1 MRLLVQRAVFL
12 IAAAGPIVFAASARA
27 GDEPAAGETLEQRLN
42 RLERE
47 IEELKKARG
56 TTPPPAATAPA
67 VAAGPIAN
75 LSEGTTKPATRASLT
90 IGGYIEAFYQWNFNQ
105 PSNGITNFR
114 GYDNRHN
121 SFTLSSAVL
130 DALGTLGPMSAHVA
144 LQVGDTPASYYLS
157 EPVAPGTG
165 VVATTG
171 PSIFQYIQQ
180 ANVAWT
186 APLGRGLTL
195 DAGIFLSPIG
205 PEGIAVKDQWNWSR
219 SDLFF
224 ALPAYHTGAR
234 VTYPFTEKLTLS
246 LQVYNGWNSVVD
258 NNPEKSIA
266 AQLTYNIPDKLTYQ
280 FLYFTGVERPVG
292 APEGRAWRHLF
303 DTYLAL
309 YPRPWLSALAHF
321 DGGVEPNNFGS
332 SGWAAGALYLR
343 FHPIKRMY
351 LAARGDFFYQWIA
364 SNGSGTATP
373 IFWAGARWMSS
384 ATATV
389 DVRPWD
395 NVSFRVEYRHDQAQ
409 APLFFDGTVLVDAMG
424 TFVPNAR
431 GQDTLTLGATA
442 WF

>member
-1 MRLLVQRAVFL
+1 M
-12 IAAAGPIVFAASARA
+12 FAPSARA
-27 GDEPAAGETLEQRLN
+27 GDEPAGETLEQRLN

-47 IEELKKARG
+47 IDELKRARA
-56 TTPPPAATAPA
+56 TTPPPAPTAPA
-67 VAAGPIAN
+67 VASGPIAN
-75 LSEGTTKPATRASLT
+75 LSEGTTKPATRAALT

-105 PSNGITNFR
+105 PSNGVTNFR

-121 SFTLSSAVL
+121 SFTLSNAAL
-130 DALGTLGPMSAHVA
+130 DALGTLGPVSAHVA

-224 ALPAYHTGAR
+224 ALPTYHTGAR
-234 VTYPFTEKLTLS
+234 VTYPFTDKLTLS

-266 AQLTYNIPDKLTYQ
+266 GQLTYNIPDKLTYQ

-303 DTYLAL
+303 DSYLAL
-309 YPRPWLSALAHF
+309 YPRPWLSALVHF
-321 DGGVEPNNFGS
+321 DGGVEPNNFGD

-343 FHPIKRMY
+343 FHPIKWMY
-351 LAARGDFFYQWIA
+351 LAARGDFFYEWIA
-364 SNGSGTATP
+364 SNGSGAASP
-373 IFWAGARWMSS
+373 IFWGGARWMSS

-409 APLFFDGTVLVDAMG
+409 APLFFDGTVLVDAMSH
-424 TFVPNAR
+424 FVPNAR